1 MGVIMQSFNLN
12 ISPKMSYGVLEYDSV
27 ITELHACDF
36 VIKKG
41 AFVPDPVYFVYT
53 HLFTKSVC

>member
-41 AFVPDPVYFVYT
+41 VFVPDLVYINYSRLFV
-53 HLFTKSVC
+53 